1 MLAGGAMYPADLK
14 YTRNHEYI
22 RPGGDGAGRVGL
34 THYAQGALGDV
45 VFVALPD
52 VGRSF
57 KAGEEV
63 GTVESVKTV
72 SEYYMP
78 TDGEIAEVN
87 GSLEAHPEYVNE
99 DPYGKGWF
107 VRVKMQGGLSADL
120 LDAGAYQELVASE
133 GQ

>member
-1 MLAGGAMYPADLK
+1 
-14 YTRNHEYI
+14 
-22 RPGGDGAGRVGL
+22 VGL

-45 VFVALPD
+45 VFVGLPE

-78 TDGEIAEVN
+78 TDGEIIETN
-87 GSLEAHPEYVNE
+87 GDLEAHPEYVNA
-99 DPYGKGWF
+99 DPYGRGWF
-107 VRVKMQGGLSADL
+107 VRVKVQGGIGPDL
-120 LDAGAYQELVASE
+120 LDSAAYQALVAAE
-133 GQ
+133 GH

>member
-1 MLAGGAMYPADLK
+1 MYPAELK

-22 RPGGDGAGRVGL
+22 RPNGDGTGYVGL

-45 VFVALPD
+45 VFVSLPD
-52 VGRSF
+52 VGRAF

-78 TDGEIAEVN
+78 TDGEIIETN
-87 GSLEAHPEYVNE
+87 GELEAHPEYVNE
-99 DPYGKGWF
+99 DPYGRGW
-107 VRVKMQGGLSADL
+107 VGKVKMQGGLSADL
-120 LDAGAYQELVASE
+120 LDSGPYQELVASE
-133 GQ
+133 SH

>member
-1 MLAGGAMYPADLK
+1 MYPAELK

-22 RPGGDGAGRVGL
+22 RPAGDGTGTVGL
-34 THYAQGALGDV
+34 THYAQEALGDV
-45 VFVALPD
+45 VFVGLPD
-52 VGRSF
+52 MGKAF

-78 TDGEIAEVN
+78 TDAEIIGTNAE
-87 GSLEAHPEYVNE
+87 LEAHPEYVNE

-107 VRVKMQGGLSADL
+107 VKVKIQGDLSADL
-120 LDAGAYQELVASE
+120 LDAAAYQALVASE
-133 GQ
+133 SH

>member
-1 MLAGGAMYPADLK
+1 MYPAELK

-22 RPGGDGAGRVGL
+22 RPNGDGTGHVGL

-45 VFVALPD
+45 VFVGLPD
-52 VGRSF
+52 VGKSF
-57 KAGEEV
+57 RAGEEV

-78 TDGEIAEVN
+78 TDGEIIETN
-87 GSLEAHPEYVNE
+87 GELEAHPEYVNE

-107 VRVKMQGGLSADL
+107 VKVRMQGALNADL
-120 LDAGAYQELVASE
+120 LGSDAYQELVASE
-133 GQ
+133 SH